1 MTIPGPRRLPSTRSA
16 AVAVAVAVA
25 LGAVACSGGDG
36 AGAPASTTGSAPAGS
51 VAGTAPATSMTANP
65 SSVPALARAAVEAD
79 GVTVH
84 RVVAGDDVA
93 VVHGQSPAS
102 SAAPTGL
109 ARVDVVRIGPDGSVV
124 ERATVRQPVAG
135 PNPSGHTMFDG
146 GGDPAAPV
154 GEAERR
160 ANEAVVR
167 RLYDEVFNGPN
178 PGLVDELVAA
188 DYVQHSPAIGD
199 GRDGLKALTANG
211 LPVTVQRLVSQGD
224 LVAAQVVYPG
234 GVAAVDIFRVADG
247 RIVEHWDV
255 LDLSR

>member
-1 MTIPGPRRLPSTRSA
+1 MTANPS
-16 AVAVAVAVA
+16 
-25 LGAVACSGGDG
+25 
-36 AGAPASTTGSAPAGS
+36 
-51 VAGTAPATSMTANP
+51 SMTANP
-65 SSVPALARAAVEAD
+65 SSVAATARVAVEAD

-93 VVHGQSPAS
+93 VVHGQSPTS
-102 SAAPTGL
+102 STAPTGL
-109 ARVDVVRIGPDGSVV
+109 ARVDVVRVGSDGSVV
-124 ERATVRQPVAG
+124 ERTTVRQPVAG
-135 PNPSGHTMFDG
+135 PNSSGHTMFDG
-146 GGDPAAPV
+146 GGDPAAAV

-160 ANEAVVR
+160 ANEELVR
-167 RLYDEVFNGPN
+167 RLYDEVFNGRN
-178 PGLVDELVAA
+178 QGVVDELVAA

-211 LPVTVQRLVSQGD
+211 LPVTVARLVAQGD

-255 LDLSR
+255 LDLAS